1 MKLEYLGHSCFKIT
15 ASDGTRIVTDP
26 YTRIGYELPPLRADF
41 VTCSHFHYDHNFVQ
55 GVQGVREVIT
65 SPGSCERGGVLITG
79 IPSSHDDMDGAMR
92 GENTVYRFEADGM
105 TVCHL
110 GDIGEELTPRLIERI
125 GKVDVLLVPVG
136 GTYTIDARGALG
148 YIEAIAPAVA
158 VPMHY
163 NAFGCTSDIAP
174 VSALV
179 RAAGKER
186 CVEAHSS
193 ALPAVEKVRGKIVI
207 LEKA

>member
-1 MKLEYLGHSCFKIT
+1 MKIVYYGHSCFLLET
-15 ASDGTRIVTDP
+15 NAGTRIVTDP

-55 GVQGVREVIT
+55 GVQGVREVIA

-79 IPSSHDDMDGAMR
+79 IPTSHDDMDGALH

-110 GDIGEELTPRLIERI
+110 GDIGEPLSPRLIERI

-136 GTYTIDARGALG
+136 GTYTVDARGALE
-148 YIEAIAPAVA
+148 YVDAIAPAAA

-163 NAFGCTSDIAP
+163 NAFGCTVDISP
-174 VSALV
+174 VSAFV

-186 CVEAHSS
+186 CVEAHSPV
-193 ALPAVEKVRGKIVI
+193 LPDLGAVRGKIVI